1 MASGRIPL
9 CSTAHIAPVR
19 PTPVCTSST
28 ISGMPRSA
36 VIRRISRSQP
46 SGAGTTPPS
55 PCTASR
61 IIAAGLTTPPAGSSS
76 SRSVYVTA
84 SSAPAVPPT
93 PNGQR

>member
-1 MASGRIPL
+1 MALESTIASGSMPL
-9 CSTAHIAPVR
+9 CSTAHIRPVR

-55 PCTASR
+55 PWTGSR
-61 IIAAGLTTPPAGSSS
+61 IIAAAGSTPPDGSSRR
-76 SRSVYVTA
+76 RSV
-84 SSAPAVPPT
+84 
-93 PNGQR
+93 